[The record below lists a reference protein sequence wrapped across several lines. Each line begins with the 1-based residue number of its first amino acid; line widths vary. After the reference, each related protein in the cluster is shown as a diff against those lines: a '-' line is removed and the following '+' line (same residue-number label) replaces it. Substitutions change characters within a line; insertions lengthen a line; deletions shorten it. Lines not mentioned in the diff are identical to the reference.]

1 MSDDGRLVA
10 GRYRLGERLGKG
22 GMGIV
27 WKAYDERLRRSVAVK
42 ELLLPAHLSGEEAEQ
57 AKLRAMRES
66 RIAARILHPN
76 VIAIYDV
83 VEADAHPCLV
93 MEFLESKSLSE
104 TVAERGPLPP
114 REVAHIGA
122 QAARALRAAHVAGV
136 VHRDVKPGNVLLGE
150 GGIAKL
156 ADFGISRAAGDITVT
171 ATGLISGTPA
181 YIAPEVAK
189 GREATFASD
198 VFSLGSTLYAAVEGN
213 PPFGPADNAI
223 ALLYRVA
230 SGELNPPR
238 HAGPLTDVLLELLRT
253 DPDRRPTMGVAAERL
268 TAVAAGRSGPRLAPG
283 TPVVLPPERTSTLPA
298 VEFRETGG
306 PAHGRGSA
314 PAAAAGT
321 PTQRPDRTPVAGA
334 EAGGAPGSFAPTIR
348 TPQESTPQGPGP
360 QEPGHRESLPRESV
374 PQEYA
379 SPEPM
384 RQEYVAPE
392 SMRQEYASPE
402 PVRQE
407 SARQESVP
415 REPTPREAAPWE
427 AAAWE
432 SAPREAANEP
442 RANRSGGKG
451 RRKGGGGVILGVL
464 AVLAA
469 ASLVTVILLDQA
481 ARDRETQPPP
491 ATQQTPSNSESPP
504 ERASPEPSSPPQP
517 AEASTPTKAVTEYYD
532 LMPED
537 PEEGFSRLS
546 ASYQQAAGGYS
557 GYTGF
562 WRSIEDVSVS
572 DVTAN
577 GRRVEADIS
586 YVNNAGERSS
596 ERRSFTMVEQDGRWF
611 IDDSEVI

>member
-213 PPFGPADNAI
+213 PPFGPTDNAI

-238 HAGPLTDVLLELLRT
+238 HAGPLTDVLLELLQT

-306 PAHGRGSA
+306 PAHGPGSA

-334 EAGGAPGSFAPTIR
+334 EAGGAPGSFATTIR

-360 QEPGHRESLPRESV
+360 QEPVHRESLPRESV
-374 PQEYA
+374 PQE
-379 SPEPM
+379 SVP
-384 RQEYVAPE
+384 
-392 SMRQEYASPE
+392 QEYASPE

-407 SARQESVP
+407 YVAPESMRPEYASPEPMRQDSARQESVP
-415 REPTPREAAPWE
+415 R
-427 AAAWE
+427 
-432 SAPREAANEP
+432 
-442 RANRSGGKG
+442 ANRPGGKG
-451 RRKGGGGVILGVL
+451 RRKGGGGVILGIL

-562 WRSIEDVSVS
+562 WRSIDDVSVS

-577 GRRVEADIS
+577 GGRVEADIS